1 MELLQDGVLAFLASV
16 GLVSLVWMAAGLLR
30 RSGPAEL
37 ALVLPLKGA
46 APALEAD
53 VRTLRRLKHQ
63 VPEATIVLLDC
74 GLDRDALLLARYL
87 AQREEDVLLVEGDTP
102 AACLTE
108 RRQAERE

>member
-16 GLVSLVWMAAGLLR
+16 GLVSLVWLVAGLMR
-30 RSGPAEL
+30 RPGPAEL

-53 VRTLRRLKHQ
+53 VRTLRRLRHQ

-87 AQREEDVLLVEGDTP
+87 AQREEDVLLADGDTL
-102 AACLTE
+102 AVCLTE
-108 RRQAERE
+108 KRQAERE